1 MSDLVETPEDTFS
14 RVTTL
19 KTNSVTVV
27 TTITDGVLVFFLGE
41 RLQDQWSLNFISSLS
56 HDARKLSIWFPTRS
70 DTNQAVQSRT
80 RARGLKVG
88 ISEVEGLYY
97 LKSKNNDPDQLSE
110 YRKSDLP
117 LCFHICILLVF
128 L

>member
-1 MSDLVETPEDTFS
+1 MSDLVETPEDMFS

-41 RLQDQWSLNFISSLS
+41 CLQDQWSLNFISNLS

-70 DTNQAVQSRT
+70 DTNRAVQSRT
-80 RARGLKVG
+80 RARGLKVV
-88 ISEVEGLYY
+88 I
-97 LKSKNNDPDQLSE
+97 
-110 YRKSDLP
+110 
-117 LCFHICILLVF
+117 
-128 L
+128 